1 MAAAARHGTI
11 EVSGAES
18 GTFRLSKV
26 RTGPLPAKDGVLLTL
41 STEGAEVV
49 IEVPAASGDGH
60 LTSVRLTG
68 YFIGDCTIPV
78 VRQGTKA
85 TATFTC
91 PGLAAPDD
99 STRTITV
106 KGDVSA
112 DV

>member
-18 GTFRLSKV
+18 GTFRLIKV

-41 STEGAEVV
+41 STEV
-49 IEVPAASGDGH
+49 IEVPASSGDGH